1 MNPRLMHHLYHRA
14 QVTIM
19 LELPELEA
27 LIAKRDRVADRLG
40 ARVSVTTPTRDYGT
54 NQNPN

>member
-1 MNPRLMHHLYHRA
+1 
-14 QVTIM
+14 M

-40 ARVSVTTPTRDYGT
+40 ACVSVTTPIPTLVEHVQT
-54 NQNPN
+54 P